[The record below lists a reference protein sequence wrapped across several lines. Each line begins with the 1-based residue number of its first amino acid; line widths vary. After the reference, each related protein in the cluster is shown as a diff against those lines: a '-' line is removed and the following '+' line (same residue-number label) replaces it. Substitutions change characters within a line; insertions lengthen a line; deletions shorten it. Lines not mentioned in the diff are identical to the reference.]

1 MLQRNRVDKI
11 NGKINFILIK
21 SNMLFFNKYIS
32 KFLITC
38 LIIVSLYNIFSIFI
52 ISFSLKKDANF
63 SKVIKYLPYKHSIFF
78 IKPLKL
84 NKKDIQT
91 TSINSKKIYYLINKT
106 ENNSALDYKYWE
118 IKVLHQINNNS
129 NRLDFERNF
138 LNLYLL
144 SKNNKKKNKSLKL
157 YYLRNIP
164 RFSERV
170 GRILFLKE

>member
-1 MLQRNRVDKI
+1 M
-11 NGKINFILIK
+11 
-21 SNMLFFNKYIS
+21 
-32 KFLITC
+32 
-38 LIIVSLYNIFSIFI
+38 
-52 ISFSLKKDANF
+52 
-63 SKVIKYLPYKHSIFF
+63 PYKHSIFF